1 MTSTTSTEGNSQ
13 PVWEFVSI
21 TGYDVPSA
29 PVGQT
34 VKQRLALLRHIFGR
48 VDAPP
53 EDPLKK
59 TDDLRVLPPQQLD
72 RIAPLPNWQDAAVA
86 LDLKLTDWLEQQK
99 PDPRI
104 ILLVGPPYGG
114 HAGILASWAE
124 QKAWPV
130 LDPPSPEQILAGDDA
145 WLSEL
150 ANTGGSWV
158 FPNLERAYLRHAAGL
173 GPVRA
178 FLDRASAGDLGRGI
192 IGCDSWAWAFLQ
204 RAWRGRLPIVLALQ
218 AFDQARLTHHFQQLA
233 VAADGRDLIFCQ
245 SDTGHYVLPPPDVD
259 QETYESSNFLQL
271 LAAHSRG
278 IPGIAWAGWRASL
291 CKEQEGTQAEKALVE
306 NQVDLRRTIWVTPWD
321 QLKKPAV
328 PGVSRHD
335 EAVVL
340 HTLLL
345 HNGLTLELMRQILP
359 LLPTRVTET
368 VAHLQEAGL
377 VAQDGAAWRVTPLG
391 YPPAR
396 QFLQDVG
403 YLVDQF

>member
-1 MTSTTSTEGNSQ
+1 MTATNSTEANAQ

-21 TGYDVPSA
+21 TGYEVPSV
-29 PVGQT
+29 PVTQT

-59 TDDLRVLPPQQLD
+59 TDDLRALPLQQLD
-72 RIAPLPNWQDAAVA
+72 RIAPLPNWQDAAAA
-86 LDLKLTDWLEQQK
+86 LDLKLADWLEQQK
-99 PDPRI
+99 PDPWI

-114 HAGILASWAE
+114 HAGLLASWAE
-124 QKAWPV
+124 HKAWPV
-130 LDPPSPEQILAGDDA
+130 LAPPSPEQVLAGGDA
-145 WLSEL
+145 WLNEL

-173 GPVRA
+173 DLVRA
-178 FLDRASAGDLGRGI
+178 FLDRAYAGELGRGI

-204 RAWRGRLPIVLALQ
+204 HAWHGRVPIILALQ
-218 AFDQARLTHHFQQLA
+218 AFDRARLAHHFQQLA
-233 VAADGRDLIFCQ
+233 AAANGSDLIFCQ
-245 SDTGHYVLPPPDVD
+245 SDTGHYVLPPPDPD
-259 QETYESSNFLQL
+259 QESHGSSNFLQL

-278 IPGIAWAGWRASL
+278 IPGVAWAGWRASL
-291 CKEQEGTQAEKALVE
+291 RKEQEGAQAEKALAE
-306 NQVDLRRTIWVTPWD
+306 NHVDLRRTIWVTPWD

-345 HNGLTLELMRQILP
+345 HNGLTLELMRRILP
-359 LLPTRVTET
+359 LLPNRVAET
-368 VAHLQEAGL
+368 VARLQEAGL
-377 VAQDGAAWRVTPLG
+377 VAQDGATWRVTPLG
-391 YPPAR
+391 YPPVR

-403 YLVDQF
+403 YLADQF

>member
-1 MTSTTSTEGNSQ
+1 MTATNSTEANAQ

-21 TGYDVPSA
+21 TGYEVPSV
-29 PVGQT
+29 PVTQT

-59 TDDLRVLPPQQLD
+59 TDDLRALPLQQLD
-72 RIAPLPNWQDAAVA
+72 RIAPLPNWQDAAAA
-86 LDLKLTDWLEQQK
+86 LDLKLADWLEQQK
-99 PDPRI
+99 PDPWI

-114 HAGILASWAE
+114 HAGLLASWAE
-124 QKAWPV
+124 HKAWPV
-130 LDPPSPEQILAGDDA
+130 LAPPSPEQVLAGGDA
-145 WLSEL
+145 WLNEL

-173 GPVRA
+173 GLVRA
-178 FLDRASAGDLGRGI
+178 FLDRAYAGELGRGI

-204 RAWRGRLPIVLALQ
+204 HAWHGRVPIILALQ
-218 AFDQARLTHHFQQLA
+218 AFDRARLAHHFQQLA
-233 VAADGRDLIFCQ
+233 VAANGSDLIFCQ
-245 SDTGHYVLPPPDVD
+245 SDTGHYVLPPPDPD
-259 QETYESSNFLQL
+259 QESHGSSNFLQL

-278 IPGIAWAGWRASL
+278 IPGVAWAGWRASL
-291 CKEQEGTQAEKALVE
+291 RKEQEGAQAEKALAE
-306 NQVDLRRTIWVTPWD
+306 NHVDLRRTIWVTPWD

-345 HNGLTLELMRQILP
+345 HNGLTLELMRRILP
-359 LLPTRVTET
+359 LLPNRVAET
-368 VAHLQEAGL
+368 VARLQEAGL
-377 VAQDGAAWRVTPLG
+377 VAQDGATWRVTPLG
-391 YPPAR
+391 YPPVR

-403 YLVDQF
+403 YLADQF